1 MVKKEWKAVFLA
13 LAAALF
19 YSINIP
25 LSKILIEHVGEC
37 MTAGLLYLGAGIAVA
52 AFMPFEKRKRD
63 TRISKLE
70 KKDLPYIVLM
80 VLLDI
85 VAPILLMKGL
95 SSSSASLATLVNN
108 FEIVSTSLI
117 AAVVFKEKISS
128 RCWLSILLITAS
140 TIILSFT
147 QSGESRLSP
156 GLLLVLL
163 ATISWGMEN
172 NCTRMLSEKRTS
184 TIVFIKGIFSGSI
197 AIIIAL
203 LSKEPLPEIKYAL
216 LTMLLGSVAYGV
228 SIFLYI
234 RAQSMMGAARTSAF
248 YAINPFL
255 GSILSAVIL
264 KESLTQRYIIAFLI
278 MALGTSLMITDTL
291 SSEEN

>member
-37 MTAGLLYLGAGIAVA
+37 MTAGLLYLGAGIADV
-52 AFMPFEKRKRD
+52 AFMPFEKRNRE
-63 TRISKLE
+63 RGSSKLE

-117 AAVVFKEKISS
+117 ATIVFKEKISS
-128 RCWLSILLITAS
+128 KCWGAIILITAS

-278 MALGTSLMITDTL
+278 MALGTSLMIKDTL
-291 SSEEN
+291 TPKES

>member
-37 MTAGLLYLGAGIAVA
+37 MTAGLLYLGAGIAAA

-117 AAVVFKEKISS
+117 ATVVFKEKISS

-203 LSKEPLPEIKYAL
+203 LSKEQVPEIKYAL
-216 LTMLLGSVAYGV
+216 LTMLLGSLAYGV

-278 MALGTSLMITDTL
+278 MALGTSLMIKDTL
-291 SSEEN
+291 TPKES

>member
-37 MTAGLLYLGAGIAVA
+37 MIAGLLYLGAGIAA
-52 AFMPFEKRKRD
+52 AAAMAFEKRKRD
-63 TRISKLE
+63 TLSSNLE
-70 KKDLPYIVLM
+70 KKDLPYLMLM

-85 VAPILLMKGL
+85 AAPILLMKGL
-95 SSSSASLATLVNN
+95 SSSSATLATLINN

-128 RCWLSILLITAS
+128 RCWISIILITAS

-172 NCTRMLSEKRTS
+172 NCTRMLSRKRTS
-184 TIVFIKGIFSGSI
+184 IVVFIKGIFSGSI
-197 AIIIAL
+197 SIIIAL
-203 LSKEPLPEIKYAL
+203 LTKESIPEIKYAL

-228 SIFLYI
+228 SIFFYI
-234 RAQSMMGAARTSAF
+234 RAQSMMGATRTSAF
-248 YAINPFL
+248 YAVNPFL
-255 GSILSAVIL
+255 GSILSAVLL
-264 KESLTQRYIIAFLI
+264 KENLTLRYIIAFLI
-278 MALGTSLMITDTL
+278 MALGTSFMIKDTL
-291 SSEEN
+291 TSEEN

>member
-37 MTAGLLYLGAGIAVA
+37 MTAGLLYLGAGIAA
-52 AFMPFEKRKRD
+52 AAAMPFEKRKRD
-63 TRISKLE
+63 TGSSKLE
-70 KKDLPYIVLM
+70 KKDLPYLILM

-85 VAPILLMKGL
+85 AAPILLMKGL
-95 SSSSASLATLVNN
+95 SSSSATPATLVNN

-128 RCWLSILLITAS
+128 RCWLSIILITAS

-172 NCTRMLSEKRTS
+172 NCTRMLSRKRTS
-184 TIVFIKGIFSGSI
+184 TVVFIKGIFSGSI
-197 AIIIAL
+197 SIVIAL
-203 LSKEPLPEIKYAL
+203 LSKEPIPEIKYAL

-248 YAINPFL
+248 YAVNPFL

-264 KESLTQRYIIAFLI
+264 KENLTQRYIIAFLI
-278 MALGTSLMITDTL
+278 MAQGTSLMIKDTL
-291 SSEEN
+291 TSEEK